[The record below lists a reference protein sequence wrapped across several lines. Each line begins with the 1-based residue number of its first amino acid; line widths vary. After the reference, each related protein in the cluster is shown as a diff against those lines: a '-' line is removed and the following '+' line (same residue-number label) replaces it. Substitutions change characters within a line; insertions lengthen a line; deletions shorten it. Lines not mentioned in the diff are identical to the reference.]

1 MADRDSENLGET
13 LVPLPGTR
21 IQLCGRLTVRFEGR
35 RIEEEFPG
43 RQGRLLF
50 VYLSANRRRTS
61 TRSELMDALWPGR
74 LPAAAD
80 AALSSLL
87 TKLRGILG
95 AGAIAGKQDVRLQL
109 PPDAWI
115 DLEAATEGLHRA
127 TSGVAQRDWARAWGP
142 SRVALHIALRGFLP
156 GFEAPWIDEIRRR
169 LDDVVVRAHECVA
182 AIGLGLSGSELPSA
196 ERSAR
201 ALIRLAPYRES
212 GYRYLM
218 EVLAVQG
225 NVAEALLTYE
235 QLRRLLR
242 DELGAAPGPATQA
255 LHKRLLQGDGIHHEA
270 LVREIRTVLFTDIV
284 GSTERAATLGDRA
297 WRELLAQHYAV
308 IRGALERSGGRE
320 IDTAGDGFFATFDSP
335 ARAVACACE
344 VIDGIGGLGMAIR
357 AGVHTGECEVL
368 EGRVSGIA
376 VHVGA
381 RISARARPGTLLVSS
396 TVKDLV
402 TGSGIEFQDLGA
414 HELRGVP
421 GEWRLFEVD
430 AESVPRPAVRP
441 PH

>member
-284 GSTERAATLGDRA
+284 GSTERAATMGDRA

-320 IDTAGDGFFATFDSP
+320 IDTAGTVSSP
-335 ARAVACACE
+335 PS
-344 VIDGIGGLGMAIR
+344 
-357 AGVHTGECEVL
+357 TVL
-368 EGRVSGIA
+368 PGRWPV
-376 VHVGA
+376 
-381 RISARARPGTLLVSS
+381 RARSS
-396 TVKDLV
+396 TVLADWEWPFGRASHGRV
-402 TGSGIEFQDLGA
+402 RGPRGTGQWHCRACGRQDLCSGTTGHVA
-414 HELRGVP
+414 GLFDGQGSSDRIGNRIP
-421 GEWRLFEVD
+421 GPWC
-430 AESVPRPAVRP
+430 PRASRRSW
-441 PH
+441 